1 MKKRLQREGMIRDDK
16 AAALTE
22 FCIVMPVVLLFF
34 LAILQ
39 YFEFVRASQM
49 ANYAAYVSARSYAVL
64 HSESDAKKAASLALA
79 PVANNVSLG
88 SLPIPGIGSF
98 LQDLGNLVPGGKG
111 VVRLVSG
118 FANAYV
124 FLSLGENFAVS
135 TNSVAIT
142 SSKSSDSG
150 PPDIVGGIF
159 GGSSWQSP
167 DSVTQV
173 NVSINYPQFINIP
186 GLRGLWMMVGSR
198 DYSAWDHST
207 LYRKFQYYNQ
217 MYQLADGTSSVGI
230 GLSMLLADGC
240 VNIPAKCSTGYES
253 WGSPDDYQKAADNL
267 SEFTSTFS
275 KDDWDPNGTKWIPRQ
290 PSNSQ

>member
-1 MKKRLQREGMIRDDK
+1 MFMEKRLQREGMIRDDR
-16 AAALTE
+16 AVALTE
-22 FCIVMPVVLLFF
+22 FCIVMPVILFFF

-64 HSESDAKKAASLALA
+64 HSESDAKNAASLALA

-88 SLPIPGIGSF
+88 SLPISGIGSF

-111 VVRLVSG
+111 VVRFASG
-118 FANAYV
+118 FANAYL
-124 FLSLGENFAVS
+124 FLSFGNFTVT

-142 SSKSSDSG
+142 SSSSG
-150 PPDIVGGIF
+150 GGFANFVGGLG

-186 GLRGLWMMVGSR
+186 GLRGLWVMLGSR
-198 DYSAWDHST
+198 DHSAWDHST

-240 VNIPAKCSTGYES
+240 VNIPARCSTGYEP

-267 SEFTSTFS
+267 GEFTSTFS

-290 PSNSQ
+290 PSN

>member
-1 MKKRLQREGMIRDDK
+1 MEKCQQCEGVIRDDR
-16 AAALTE
+16 AVALTE
-22 FCIVMPVVLLFF
+22 FCIVMPVILFFF

-39 YFEFVRASQM
+39 YFEFVRVSQM

-64 HSESDAKKAASLALA
+64 HTESDARLAASLALA
-79 PVANNVSLG
+79 PVANNVSLS
-88 SLPIPGIGSF
+88 SLPIPGISSL
-98 LQDLGNLVPGGKG
+98 LQDLGNLIPGGKG
-111 VVRLVSG
+111 VVRYANGL
-118 FANAYV
+118 ANAYF
-124 FLSLGENFAVS
+124 FLWLGNNFSVT

-142 SSKSSDSG
+142 SSSSG
-150 PPDIVGGIF
+150 GGFANLVGGLA
-159 GGSSWQSP
+159 GGSPWQSP

-186 GLRGLWMMVGSR
+186 GLRGLWMMLGSR

-240 VNIPAKCSTGYES
+240 VNIPARCSTGYEL
-253 WGSPDDYQKAADNL
+253 WGSPDDYQKAEDNL
-267 SEFTSTFS
+267 GEFTSTFS

-290 PSNSQ
+290 PSKSQ